1 LDATTHHIYKQ
12 KVRMILYHSLS
23 ARSFR
28 PLWAL
33 EELGLKYE
41 LKILPFPPR
50 VLDKSFLA
58 INPLGT
64 VPALVTEEGLMT
76 ESVAMC
82 QYIADRH
89 GNSRLTIASADPVY
103 GAYLNWMF
111 YGEAT
116 LTFPQTLVLR
126 YGRFEPEERRNPQVA
141 EDYKRWFLS
150 RLKFLVP
157 QISQHPYLCGER
169 FTLADISVGYALM
182 LAWYQGLEL
191 AFPPE
196 VVTYWKTLQ
205 DRPAYQRALA
215 MEAQA
220 ARDQGVSDL
229 PSPLMQPA

>member
-1 LDATTHHIYKQ
+1 
-12 KVRMILYHSLS
+12 MILYHSLS

-33 EELGLKYE
+33 EELGLAYE

-50 VLDKSFLA
+50 ALDKSFLE

-64 VPALVTEEGLMT
+64 VPALVTLEGLMT

-82 QYIADRH
+82 QYIADRY
-89 GNSRLTIASADPVY
+89 GNQRLTVPTTDPGY
-103 GAYLNWMF
+103 GSYLNWLF

-126 YGRFEPEERRNPQVA
+126 YGRFESEERRNPQVA

-157 QISQHPYLCGER
+157 QTSRQPYLCGER

-182 LAWYQGLEL
+182 LAWYQGLEP
-191 AFPPE
+191 AFPLEILP
-196 VVTYWKTLQ
+196 YWKRLQ
-205 DRPAYQRALA
+205 QRPAYVRSLQI
-215 MEAQA
+215 EAQA

-229 PSPLMQPA
+229 PSPLMQPG